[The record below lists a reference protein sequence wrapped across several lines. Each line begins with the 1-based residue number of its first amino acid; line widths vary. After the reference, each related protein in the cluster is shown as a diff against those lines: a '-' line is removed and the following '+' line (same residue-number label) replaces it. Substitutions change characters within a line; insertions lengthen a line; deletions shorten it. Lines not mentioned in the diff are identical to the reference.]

1 MVIVW
6 NGICLNE
13 RSWKVPRLPTS
24 IDACKV
30 FAGTMHLVRELCT
43 TGSPHSRMEGS
54 QQMITRDL
62 DVHQTLSQQRTSRA
76 SKIRSWKI
84 SACHSPSSRQ
94 PLALVATNCG
104 ILCAS

>member
-43 TGSPHSRMEGS
+43 TGSQHSRMEGS
-54 QQMITRDL
+54 QQTIARNL
-62 DVHQTLSQQRTSRA
+62 DVHQPLSLCKCSFMIGSKRA
-76 SKIRSWKI
+76 SYSTNFKKF
-84 SACHSPSSRQ
+84 PL
-94 PLALVATNCG
+94 LALYNFSVGPWNA
-104 ILCAS
+104 